1 MKIIGTNTTKLTG
14 IEPREG
20 ELLITK
26 IQRAKK
32 HGELIKDVAEII
44 YTPRKAGVITGH
56 DMYHGLMKKFSS
68 TKCVLMRHVLFQ
80 NRQTIKNVRLSF
92 TKLNTIRQLF

>member
-1 MKIIGTNTTKLTG
+1 MKIIGTKTTKLVG

-44 YTPRKAGVITGH
+44 YTPRKAGVIIGH
-56 DMYHGLMKKFSS
+56 DITMDKWL
-68 TKCVLMRHVLFQ
+68 
-80 NRQTIKNVRLSF
+80 
-92 TKLNTIRQLF
+92 IRAAIYR

>member
-14 IEPREG
+14 TEPREG

-32 HGELIKDVAEII
+32 QGELIKDVAEII
-44 YTPRKAGVITGH
+44 YTPRNAGVIIGH
-56 DMYHGLMKKFSS
+56 DIPHIVTGKQIG
-68 TKCVLMRHVLFQ
+68 RAHV
-80 NRQTIKNVRLSF
+80 
-92 TKLNTIRQLF
+92 

>member
-1 MKIIGTNTTKLTG
+1 MKIIGTNTTRLVG

-32 HGELIKDVAEII
+32 QGELIKDVAEII
-44 YTPRKAGVITGH
+44 YTPRNAGVILGH
-56 DMYHGLMKKFSS
+56 DITADKWLIRAAAKTTLDVDKLE
-68 TKCVLMRHVLFQ
+68 K
-80 NRQTIKNVRLSF
+80 RQELIKPK
-92 TKLNTIRQLF
+92 TEDTTPTDAA

>member
-14 IEPREG
+14 TEPREG

-32 HGELIKDVAEII
+32 QGELKMGVNLSMYRTNCFRCNEHPNPSQLVMDIEGFETYHELID
-44 YTPRKAGVITGH
+44 RKSV
-56 DMYHGLMKKFSS
+56 
-68 TKCVLMRHVLFQ
+68 V
-80 NRQTIKNVRLSF
+80 
-92 TKLNTIRQLF
+92 

>member
-1 MKIIGTNTTKLTG
+1 MKIIGTNTTRLVG

-32 HGELIKDVAEII
+32 QGELIKDVAEII
-44 YTPRKAGVITGH
+44 YTPRSAGVIIGH
-56 DMYHGLMKKFSS
+56 DVTMDKWLIRAAAK
-68 TKCVLMRHVLFQ
+68 
-80 NRQTIKNVRLSF
+80 
-92 TKLNTIRQLF
+92 NTIDVDKLDKRKELITPKTDDATPTDAA

>member
-1 MKIIGTNTTKLTG
+1 MKIIGTDTTRLVG

-32 HGELIKDVAEII
+32 QGELIKDVAEII
-44 YTPRKAGVITGH
+44 YTPRNAGVIIGH
-56 DMYHGLMKKFSS
+56 DITADKWLIRAAAKTTIDVDKLEKRLELINKK
-68 TKCVLMRHVLFQ
+68 TED
-80 NRQTIKNVRLSF
+80 T
-92 TKLNTIRQLF
+92 TPTDAA

>member
-1 MKIIGTNTTKLTG
+1 MRELITILEIEKKSINQANATIQHIMKIIGTNTTKLVG

-32 HGELIKDVAEII
+32 QGELIKDVAEIMVVCF
-44 YTPRKAGVITGH
+44 RV
-56 DMYHGLMKKFSS
+56 
-68 TKCVLMRHVLFQ
+68 V
-80 NRQTIKNVRLSF
+80 
-92 TKLNTIRQLF
+92 

>member
-1 MKIIGTNTTKLTG
+1 MKTIGIRTTKLTG

-32 HGELIKDVAEII
+32 QGELIKDVAEII
-44 YTPRKAGVITGH
+44 YTPRSAGVIIGH
-56 DMYHGLMKKFSS
+56 DVTMDKSIVS
-68 TKCVLMRHVLFQ
+68 
-80 NRQTIKNVRLSF
+80 
-92 TKLNTIRQLF
+92 